1 MSKRDYLTL
10 LTSLIMLGGDQIY
23 IRGEERK
30 LSPEETT
37 ELNRLRDIAI
47 KKRQGLK
54 EFDIDG
60 IKVLALNK
68 KNAIRKANKIK
79 ELTESINK
87 NSLQ

>member
-23 IRGEERK
+23 IRREERK

>member
-60 IKVLALNK
+60 IKVMALNK
-68 KNAIRKANKIK
+68 KNAIRKASKIK
-79 ELTESINK
+79 ELIELNK
-87 NSLQ
+87 